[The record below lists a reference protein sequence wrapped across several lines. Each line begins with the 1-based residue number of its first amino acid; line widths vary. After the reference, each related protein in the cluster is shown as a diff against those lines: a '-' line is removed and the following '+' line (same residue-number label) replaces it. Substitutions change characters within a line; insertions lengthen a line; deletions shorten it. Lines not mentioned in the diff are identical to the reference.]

1 MHLSLNNLLVTRQL
15 LGQGRHNLQKVPEF
29 HQIEFDK
36 ILQTLETQEKQNA
49 FKREYNQISAE
60 IASYI
65 NFPFDTTY
73 TGDQKLTKG
82 N

>member
-1 MHLSLNNLLVTRQL
+1 MARQL
-15 LGQGRHNLQKVPEF
+15 LGQGRHNLQKVPDF

-36 ILQTLETQEKQNA
+36 ILQTPETEEKQNA

-65 NFPFDTTY
+65 DVPFDTTV
-73 TGDQKLTKG
+73 GPV
-82 N
+82 